1 MLESGKERWKIN
13 PKYLPVLF
21 LCPKSF
27 NTHSLS
33 YASRPAVEKTDGELS
48 VTQYVNPEPGLR
60 LGLWIPYPVPFPLWQ
75 HVHPYH

>member
-13 PKYLPVLF
+13 RKYLSVLF
-21 LCPKSF
+21 LCLKSF

-33 YASRPAVEKTDGELS
+33 YASSSAVEKTDGEVN

-60 LGLWIPYPVPFPLWQ
+60 PGLWIPYPVPFPL
-75 HVHPYH
+75 